1 MCESLNAQENAGPH
15 DADRPGDAERERAL
29 IEAARLQESDAD
41 GTLDPRHFTRGR
53 LPSAIGGYKVI
64 RELGRGGMGVVYEAV
79 QADPRRN
86 VAIKV
91 LRGGHADDDHRLRL
105 FRREIRALAR
115 LKSPDIATIF
125 EAGRTDDGQRFLV
138 MELVR
143 GPTLSR
149 FLREYQPSLEQ
160 QLALFARICRAVH
173 YANQHGVI
181 HRDLKPSNILV
192 CEEGTEAR
200 RHEGTKA
207 DNPKSKTQNQESK
220 AQPKILDF
228 GLARI
233 TDADLATTVVTEVG
247 KIQGTLPYMSP
258 EQARGDPSD
267 IDVRTDVYALG
278 VILYEM
284 VTGRYPYP
292 ISRSVPQTLKHIT
305 ETPVTPP
312 RMAARRD
319 EPDEGE
325 STGPRPR
332 HRRIDDDLRTIM
344 LRTLAKEPER
354 RYQSAGDLA
363 SDVERYLAGAPI
375 EAKRDRL
382 WYVLRKRA
390 ARHRFAIVAAIL
402 MLGVLAAAG
411 FYSWRT
417 SRDEQLARQREV
429 IARQREEVR
438 ALLTWLNTRRP
449 QGESEHRAVLFSVA
463 DRIRGGVASTLD
475 LMAFGRA
482 FVMCEFGGRS
492 LVTEAQ
498 RRTISFTV
506 RSTGQWANAA
516 DGLGILFTPSIELDG
531 APVEWNRGAGPF
543 LLCTPANAA
552 NGGYVDSALGLGPHK
567 LEGHVEVRAVRLL
580 DAARGRFI
588 LREPIRG
595 EEYEDITSDA
605 IDLSLSPLTF
615 TAVREYP
622 PNYPPR
628 IADEEVARAID
639 EGFELRRIV
648 LRGMD
653 DDTEPAAL
661 LVLEA
666 VFPRPD
672 ITLACAVAVEVPDGS
687 WRARFDLVVTSERW
701 SVSRASLA
709 GGTPSIRLDFDPP
722 VGDRRTC
729 TLRCEFPIA
738 SEERTL
744 FDEGTPIRFTMRAEQ
759 SVARAFPIVTEYLD
773 CELERVGKIGADAP
787 N

>member
-1 MCESLNAQENAGPH
+1 MCESLNAPEDAATH

-41 GTLDPRHFTRGR
+41 GTLGPRHLTRSR

-149 FLREYQPSLEQ
+149 FLREYQPSLKQ

-173 YANQHGVI
+173 YAHQHGVI

-192 CEEGTEAR
+192 CEEGTES
-200 RHEGTKA
+200 
-207 DNPKSKTQNQESK
+207 DNPKSETRNPQSTPR
-220 AQPKILDF
+220 PKILDF

-319 EPDEGE
+319 EPDEDE
-325 STGPRPR
+325 STGLRPR

-344 LRTLAKEPER
+344 LRTLAKEPDR
-354 RYQSAGDLA
+354 RYQSAGGLA

-390 ARHRFAIVAAIL
+390 ARHKFAIGAAIL
-402 MLGVLAAAG
+402 MLAVLATAG

-417 SRDEQLARQREV
+417 SRDERLARQREV

-449 QGESEHRAVLFSVA
+449 HEESEHRAVLFSVA

-482 FVMCEFGGRS
+482 FVICEFGGRS

-506 RSTGQWANAA
+506 RSSGQLANAA

-543 LLCTPANAA
+543 LLCTPANVA
-552 NGGYVDSALGLGPHK
+552 NRGHVLAEFGVGRHK
-567 LEGHVEVRAVRLL
+567 LEGHVEVRVVRLL
-580 DAARGRFI
+580 DAARGHY
-588 LREPIRG
+588 LLLEPVPG
-595 EEYEDITSDA
+595 EEYEDITTDA
-605 IDLSLSPLTF
+605 IDLSMSPLTF
-615 TAVREYP
+615 TVVREYP

-653 DDTEPAAL
+653 DDTEPGSL

-672 ITLACAVAVEVPDGS
+672 ITLACAVAVDVPDGS
-687 WRARFDLVVTSERW
+687 WRARFDLVVTPERW
-701 SVSRASLA
+701 SVSRASPA

-738 SEERTL
+738 SEERAL
-744 FDEGTPIRFTMRAEQ
+744 FGEGTPIRFTMRAEQ

-773 CELERVGKIGADAP
+773 CKLEHVGSIGADLP
-787 N
+787 D